1 MGGNIFWVRGAEW
14 TLSMRW
20 LDIFYG
26 WVGVGGGRRRYILG
40 KYGRVN
46 IFHG

>member
-1 MGGNIFWVRGAEW
+1 MDTFYEVAGH
-14 TLSMRW
+14 
-20 LDIFYG
+20 FYG

-40 KYGRVN
+40 KYGWVN